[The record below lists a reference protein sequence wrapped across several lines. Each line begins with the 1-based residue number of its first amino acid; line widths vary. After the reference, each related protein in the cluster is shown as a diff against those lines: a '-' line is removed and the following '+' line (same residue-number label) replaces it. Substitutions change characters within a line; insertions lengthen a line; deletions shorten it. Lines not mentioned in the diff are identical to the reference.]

1 MSNTQDVIFRME
13 DNKPIAVFPNDVS
26 KNGNV
31 LCYTFSDGH
40 SSAQKDYIQ
49 KCSPAKIEQY
59 INLYNHLTS
68 IGYNLKVKTI
78 RTLK

>member
-1 MSNTQDVIFRME
+1 MSNNQDVIFRME

-40 SSAQKDYIQ
+40 STAHKDYIR